1 MSADGA
7 GDAPVSLSEPSRPS
21 GASTASDELM
31 LSDPLTLPCGLTLP
45 NRVVKAAMTEAL
57 ADTDNNPTPRLD
69 RLYAQWAAGRPGLI
83 LTGNVMVDR
92 RHLERARNVVVDSAT
107 DGDALRRYATAT
119 GDVPTVVQVSHP
131 GRQTNRMVQT
141 KPVGPSR
148 AQAVGMA
155 GLFGRPRA
163 LSLGEIAEL
172 RRRFVAASR
181 RVVDAGFDGVQIH
194 AAHGYLLSSFLSP
207 ELNTRQDAYG
217 VDLFGRARL
226 LLEIV
231 GDLREQLPARA
242 AIGVKLNSSDGGS
255 AASTAD
261 REASVDALVQVAGW
275 LEKAGVDFLEV
286 SGGSYESPALLGLD
300 RPDPGADAPPER
312 EVYFWDAAQ
321 KLSAAVDVPVLLTG
335 GFRTRSAMEAAL
347 AAGVDLIGIGR
358 PLAVDPMLARRL
370 VEGSVDEV
378 ERPAPRI
385 GGPARL
391 QKLLGGAANT
401 GWHRFQ
407 MERHGD
413 GRAPEHRLPAALAV
427 ADYVVRDAAQAL
439 LARRRRFAT
448 VERVD
453 RSS

>member
-1 MSADGA
+1 MSADTGS
-7 GDAPVSLSEPSRPS
+7 P
-21 GASTASDELM
+21 ASDSSSGHSSARVGLA
-31 LSDPLTLPCGLTLP
+31 DPLTLPCGLTLP
-45 NRVVKAAMTEAL
+45 NRIAKAAMTEAL
-57 ADTDNNPTPRLD
+57 ADADNDPTPRLD

-107 DGDALRRYATAT
+107 DSDALRRYATAT

-131 GRQTNRMVQT
+131 GRQTNRMVQPQ
-141 KPVGPSR
+141 PVGPSR
-148 AQAVGMA
+148 ARAVGMA

-163 LSLGEIAEL
+163 LTLGEIAEL
-172 RRRFVAASR
+172 RRRFVDASR

-217 VDLFGRARL
+217 VDGFGRARL

-231 GDLREQLPARA
+231 GDLREQLPVGA

-255 AASTAD
+255 ADSAAD

-312 EVYFWDAAQ
+312 EVYFWDAAER
-321 KLSAAVDVPVLLTG
+321 LSAAVDVPVLLTG
-335 GFRTRSAMEAAL
+335 GFRTRRAMEGAL

-358 PLAVDPMLARRL
+358 PLAVDPMLARGL
-370 VEGSVDEV
+370 VDGSVDELD
-378 ERPAPRI
+378 RPAPRI

-413 GRAPEHRLPAALAV
+413 GRSPERRLPAALAA
-427 ADYVVRDAAQAL
+427 ADYVVRDGAQAL
-439 LARRRRFAT
+439 LARRRRFALA
-448 VERVD
+448 ERVD
-453 RSS
+453 QAD